1 MIRNDH
7 CFPQVLLLCL
17 QCISKAPLFLFPFF
31 FYYSFIDSNNLVMPL
46 PSRRKKQATLQ
57 PLVLNCSDQTDAG
70 VCVELQT
77 GGPSSEGRGCDSLQ
91 GPLRSW
97 RHPCTLSPGPL
108 SPCLS
113 RAAVAI
119 IARLNA
125 LCVGLQGTGRFCELR
140 VEMVS
145 TSSAG
150 LNETRRNYT

>member
-1 MIRNDH
+1 
-7 CFPQVLLLCL
+7 
-17 QCISKAPLFLFPFF
+17 
-31 FYYSFIDSNNLVMPL
+31 MPL